1 LKYAQSVA
9 VVVGY
14 WRKQMEHIS
23 EHLKA
28 HAANDSDF
36 RALIG
41 EPRMGKVRVG
51 LSNLTFNHLV
61 STWHPLGHF
70 ILR

>member
-1 LKYAQSVA
+1 
-9 VVVGY
+9 
-14 WRKQMEHIS
+14 MEHIS

-41 EPRMGKVRVG
+41 EPRMGKVHIL

-61 STWHPLGHF
+61 STWHALSHF
-70 ILR
+70 IFR